1 MTAQNLFFTMKWC
14 AVAAMAV
21 IAASCHTT
29 KSSTAATSASMQRN
43 EVRLDSAKTDEELE
57 IELDEWYFYH
67 DTLPLPWHRTD
78 SSATPSPMPSTAAV
92 RHLTVKRKATA
103 ATGSVKGAATVKEQ
117 VAEES
122 SQATACGVCRIVL
135 AAAAVVAIVA
145 TMIIARRKM
154 WNN

>member
-1 MTAQNLFFTMKWC
+1 MTAQNLFTMKWC

-29 KSSTAATSASMQRN
+29 KPTTAATSASMQWN

-78 SSATPSPMPSTAAV
+78 SSATPAPMPATAAV
-92 RHLTVKRKATA
+92 RHLAVKRKATA
-103 ATGSVKGAATVKEQ
+103 ASGSVKGAATVKEQ
-117 VAEES
+117 VAEKS
-122 SQATACGVCRIVL
+122 SQATACGICRIVL

-145 TMIIARRKM
+145 TIIIARLKM

>member
-1 MTAQNLFFTMKWC
+1 MTAQNLFTMKWC

-29 KSSTAATSASMQRN
+29 KSTTAATSASMQRN

-78 SSATPSPMPSTAAV
+78 SSATPAAV
-92 RHLTVKRKATA
+92 RHLAVKRKATA
-103 ATGSVKGAATVKEQ
+103 ASGSVKGAATVKEQ

-145 TMIIARRKM
+145 TIIIARLKM

>member
-1 MTAQNLFFTMKWC
+1 MTAQNLFTIKWC

-29 KSSTAATSASMQRN
+29 KPTTAATSASMQWN

-78 SSATPSPMPSTAAV
+78 SSATPAPMPATAAV
-92 RHLTVKRKATA
+92 RHLAVKRKATA
-103 ATGSVKGAATVKEQ
+103 ASGSVERSATVKEQ
-117 VAEES
+117 VAEKS
-122 SQATACGVCRIVL
+122 SQATACGICRIVL

-145 TMIIARRKM
+145 TIIIARLKM

>member
-1 MTAQNLFFTMKWC
+1 MTAQNLFTIKWC

-29 KSSTAATSASMQRN
+29 KPTTAATSASMQWN

-78 SSATPSPMPSTAAV
+78 SSATPAPMPATAAV
-92 RHLTVKRKATA
+92 RHLAVKRKATA
-103 ATGSVKGAATVKEQ
+103 ASGSVKGAATVKEQ

-145 TMIIARRKM
+145 TIIIARLKM

>member
-1 MTAQNLFFTMKWC
+1 MTAQNLFTMKWC

-78 SSATPSPMPSTAAV
+78 SSATPAPMPATAAV
-92 RHLTVKRKATA
+92 RHLAVKRKATA
-103 ATGSVKGAATVKEQ
+103 ASGSVKGAATVKEQ
-117 VAEES
+117 VAEKS
-122 SQATACGVCRIVL
+122 SQATACGICRIVL

-145 TMIIARRKM
+145 TIIIARLKM

>member
-1 MTAQNLFFTMKWC
+1 MTAQNLFTMKWC

-78 SSATPSPMPSTAAV
+78 SSATPAPMPATAAV

-122 SQATACGVCRIVL
+122 SQATVCGVCRIVL
-135 AAAAVVAIVA
+135 AAAAMVAIVA
-145 TMIIARRKM
+145 TIIIARLKM

>member
-1 MTAQNLFFTMKWC
+1 MTAQNLFTIKWC

-29 KSSTAATSASMQRN
+29 KPTTAATSASMQWN

-78 SSATPSPMPSTAAV
+78 SSATPAPMPATAAV
-92 RHLTVKRKATA
+92 RHLAVKRKATA
-103 ATGSVKGAATVKEQ
+103 ASGSVKGAATVKEQ
-117 VAEES
+117 VAEKS
-122 SQATACGVCRIVL
+122 SQATACGICRIVL
-135 AAAAVVAIVA
+135 AVAAVVAIVA
-145 TMIIARRKM
+145 TIIIARLKM

>member
-1 MTAQNLFFTMKWC
+1 MTAQNLFTIKWC

-29 KSSTAATSASMQRN
+29 KSTTAATSASMQWN

-78 SSATPSPMPSTAAV
+78 SSATPAPMPATAAV
-92 RHLTVKRKATA
+92 RHLAVKRKATA
-103 ATGSVKGAATVKEQ
+103 ASGSVKGAATVKEQ
-117 VAEES
+117 VAEKS
-122 SQATACGVCRIVL
+122 SQATACGICRIVL

-145 TMIIARRKM
+145 TIIIARLKM

>member
-1 MTAQNLFFTMKWC
+1 MTAQNLFTIKWC

-29 KSSTAATSASMQRN
+29 KPTTAATSASMQWN

-57 IELDEWYFYH
+57 IELDEWYIYH

-78 SSATPSPMPSTAAV
+78 SSATPAPMPATAAV
-92 RHLTVKRKATA
+92 RHLAVKRKATA
-103 ATGSVKGAATVKEQ
+103 ASGSVKGAATVKEQ
-117 VAEES
+117 VAEKS
-122 SQATACGVCRIVL
+122 SQATACGICRIVL

-145 TMIIARRKM
+145 TIIIARLKM

>member
-1 MTAQNLFFTMKWC
+1 MTAQNLFAMKWC

-29 KSSTAATSASMQRN
+29 KSSTAAASASMQWN
-43 EVRLDSAKTDEELE
+43 EVKLDSAKTDEELE

-78 SSATPSPMPSTAAV
+78 SSATPAPRPATAAV

-103 ATGSVKGAATVKEQ
+103 ASGSVERSATVKEQ

-122 SQATACGVCRIVL
+122 SQATACGICRIVL
-135 AAAAVVAIVA
+135 AVAAVVAIVA
-145 TMIIARRKM
+145 TIIIARLKM

>member
-1 MTAQNLFFTMKWC
+1 MTAQNLFTIKWC

-29 KSSTAATSASMQRN
+29 KPTTAATSASMQWN

-78 SSATPSPMPSTAAV
+78 SSATPAPMPATAAV
-92 RHLTVKRKATA
+92 RHLAVKRKATA
-103 ATGSVKGAATVKEQ
+103 ASGSVKGAATVKEQ
-117 VAEES
+117 VAEKS
-122 SQATACGVCRIVL
+122 SQATACGICRIVL

-145 TMIIARRKM
+145 TIIIARLKM

>member
-1 MTAQNLFFTMKWC
+1 MTAQNLFTIKWC

-29 KSSTAATSASMQRN
+29 KPTTAATSASMQWN

-78 SSATPSPMPSTAAV
+78 SSATTAPMPATAAV
-92 RHLTVKRKATA
+92 RHLAVKRKATA
-103 ATGSVKGAATVKEQ
+103 ASGSVKGAATVKEQ
-117 VAEES
+117 VAEKS
-122 SQATACGVCRIVL
+122 SQATACGICRIVL

-145 TMIIARRKM
+145 TIIIARLKM

>member
-1 MTAQNLFFTMKWC
+1 MTAQNLFTMKWC

-29 KSSTAATSASMQRN
+29 KSTTAATSASMQRN

-78 SSATPSPMPSTAAV
+78 SSATPAPMPTTAAV

-103 ATGSVKGAATVKEQ
+103 ASGSVERSATVKEQ
-117 VAEES
+117 VAEKS
-122 SQATACGVCRIVL
+122 SQATACGICRIVL

-145 TMIIARRKM
+145 TIIIARLKM

>member
-1 MTAQNLFFTMKWC
+1 MTAQNLFTMRWC

-78 SSATPSPMPSTAAV
+78 SSATPAPMPTTAAV

-103 ATGSVKGAATVKEQ
+103 ASGSVKGAATVKEQ
-117 VAEES
+117 VAEKS

-135 AAAAVVAIVA
+135 AAAAMVAIVA

>member
-1 MTAQNLFFTMKWC
+1 MTAQNLFTIKWC

-29 KSSTAATSASMQRN
+29 KSSTAATSASMQWN

-78 SSATPSPMPSTAAV
+78 SSATPAPMPATAAV
-92 RHLTVKRKATA
+92 RHLAVKRKATA
-103 ATGSVKGAATVKEQ
+103 ASGSVKGAATVKEQ
-117 VAEES
+117 VAEKS
-122 SQATACGVCRIVL
+122 SQATACGICRIVL

-145 TMIIARRKM
+145 TIIIARLKM

>member
-1 MTAQNLFFTMKWC
+1 MTAQNLFTIKWC

-78 SSATPSPMPSTAAV
+78 SSATPAPMPATAAAV

-103 ATGSVKGAATVKEQ
+103 ATGSVEGAATVKEQ

-122 SQATACGVCRIVL
+122 SQATACGVCRILL
-135 AAAAVVAIVA
+135 AAAAVVAIIA